1 MRYRFMSG
9 ALLST
14 LALGLAPAMAPAQ
27 AVTAGPR
34 PARPV
39 LSAVTIVSKHC
50 PGQNASVETAADS
63 TGRHVY
69 DAWMGCGGIG
79 FARSTDGGLRFKPP
93 VTLPASSGAFDPA
106 VAVAPDGTVYV
117 AFMKQT
123 AHHQFPVVVASFDR
137 GRSFPQVARLVPRH
151 RDNFGGRP
159 FIAAGQNGTVYLS
172 WDYGPSA
179 TAVSYICTK
188 GGGCSFKTGDLN
200 VVVQKSND
208 FGLNWGPINVVTP
221 GFPASGADSA
231 PLLVEP
237 DGRVD
242 MEYQAYRVTDPGK
255 LTLGPAH
262 SYFTSSADGGAT
274 WRSPVR
280 IGPRRLSMATR
291 EWWIDGAIGRD
302 TAGNL
307 YVTWDSQRRGRDAGW
322 LSYSANRGRS
332 WSRPVR
338 VTPDRSNAPHIV
350 EVAGGARGI
359 AYVGWLADNLACGYA
374 LRMRTFSIFQGWLSR
389 PVRVSVRCG
398 RRGVWPGGT
407 FGIAALPP
415 GNGTADGD
423 WQVSLSWGSAIYHR
437 HRPPSE
443 ILSSVVAFPGA

>member
-9 ALLST
+9 ALLSA

-242 MEYQAYRVTDPGK
+242 MD
-255 LTLGPAH
+255 
-262 SYFTSSADGGAT
+262 
-274 WRSPVR
+274 
-280 IGPRRLSMATR
+280 
-291 EWWIDGAIGRD
+291 
-302 TAGNL
+302 
-307 YVTWDSQRRGRDAGW
+307 TWDSQRHGRDAGW

-423 WQVSLSWGSAIYHR
+423 WQVFLSWGSAIYHR